1 MKSARITVMAA
12 ATGAIFA
19 PVAFSAQFQFATGA
33 EYSRGSYGELTSTEA
48 VVVPLSFKL
57 SVGHFSLRASVPYMG
72 VRGPADISP
81 VIEDGGG
88 SDSSG
93 SGSNS
98 GSGSSGTSGS
108 SGSGSSGSN
117 TSGSNTSGSSSGG
130 SSSGGTTTG
139 GTTTTTTDVTTV
151 FPANRDVHGFGDA
164 TISAS
169 WSFVDLWKTRLYL
182 DVTGRVRVP
191 TGDKARGLGT
201 GTTDYAALAEMGWDG
216 NKGGVFLSGG
226 RRLLESTDVVER
238 QDGWQASAGYWRNI
252 GRRSVFGMAA
262 NWRTASIAGGVDP
275 RSIDAYITRSL
286 STGWKLEVS
295 GSAGLSQSAP
305 DYVAGVRFIWRSKRR

>member
-1 MKSARITVMAA
+1 MKSTRITMMTAV
-12 ATGAIFA
+12 TGAFIA
-19 PVAFSAQFQFATGA
+19 PVTFAAQFQFATGA

-48 VVVPLSFKL
+48 LVVPLSFKV

-108 SGSGSSGSN
+108 SGSGSSGS
-117 TSGSNTSGSSSGG
+117 SSSGSG
-130 SSSGGTTTG
+130 STG
-139 GTTTTTTDVTTV
+139 GTTTTTTTTV

-164 TISAS
+164 TVSAS

-182 DVTGRVRVP
+182 DVTGRVRLP
-191 TGDKARGLGT
+191 TGDTARGLGT
-201 GTTDYAALAEMGWDG
+201 GTTDYAALAELGWDG
-216 NKGGVFLSGG
+216 RRGGVYVSGG
-226 RRLLESTDVVER
+226 RRLLESTDAVER
-238 QDGWQASAGYWRNI
+238 LDGWQASAGYWRNI
-252 GRRSVFGMAA
+252 GKRSVFGMQA
-262 NWRTASIAGGVDP
+262 NWRSATLEGGVDP
-275 RSIDAYITRSL
+275 RSVDAFLTRTL

-295 GSAGLSQSAP
+295 GSAGLSSSSP
-305 DYVAGVRFIWRSKRR
+305 DYVAGLRFIWRSKRR

>member
-1 MKSARITVMAA
+1 MIGV

-81 VIEDGGG
+81 VIEDSGG

-117 TSGSNTSGSSSGG
+117 TSGDDTPDDS
-130 SSSGGTTTG
+130 
-139 GTTTTTTDVTTV
+139 TDDSTV

-164 TISAS
+164 TVSAS

-182 DVTGRVRVP
+182 DLTGRMRIP
-191 TGDKARGLGT
+191 TGDTARGLGT
-201 GTTDYAALAEMGWDG
+201 GTTDYAAIAELGWDG
-216 NKGGVFLSGG
+216 NGGGVYISGG
-226 RRLLESTDVVER
+226 RRLLESSDVVER

-252 GRRSVFGMAA
+252 GRRSVFGMQG
-262 NWRTASIAGGVDP
+262 NWRTAAIAGGVDP
-275 RSIDAYITRSL
+275 RSIDAYLTRSL

-305 DYVAGVRFIWRSKRR
+305 DYVAGLRFIWRSKRR